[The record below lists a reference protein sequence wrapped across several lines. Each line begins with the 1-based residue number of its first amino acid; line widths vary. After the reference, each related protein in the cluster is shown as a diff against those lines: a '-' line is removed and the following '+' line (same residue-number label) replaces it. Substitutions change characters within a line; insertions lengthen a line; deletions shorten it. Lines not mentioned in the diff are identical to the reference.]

1 MTTWTRILMGGASAL
16 VLASM
21 APAFAQEAQPPPPQV
36 IQAGPDEPQ
45 SAPPATQREGEKV
58 IVFGRSEQ
66 QIGEAITAS
75 EGVVGY
81 ADFETRPLLRPGELV
96 EVIPGMV
103 AAQHS
108 GGGKANQYFLRGFN
122 LDHGTDF
129 AGSIDGVP

>member
-1 MTTWTRILMGGASAL
+1 MKTWTRLLLCGASIATL
-16 VLASM
+16 LAA
-21 APAFAQEAQPPPPQV
+21 APAFAQAP
-36 IQAGPDEPQ
+36 AGPAEDQQPASQ
-45 SAPPATQREGEKV
+45 DGSAKGDTPKQDTVIIYGRATE
-58 IVFGRSEQ
+58 
-66 QIGEAITAS
+66 QIGEAQSAS

-81 ADFETRPLLRPGELV
+81 ADFETRPLTRPGELV

-129 AGSIDGVP
+129 SLSVDGLPV

>member
-1 MTTWTRILMGGASAL
+1 MTTWTRFLMGGAATLAL
-16 VLASM
+16 LAA
-21 APAFAQEAQPPPPQV
+21 APAFAQDAAPATPPGPSSDDQPPAEKARDTVV
-36 IQAGPDEPQ
+36 IYGR
-45 SAPPATQREGEKV
+45 ATE
-58 IVFGRSEQ
+58 
-66 QIGEAITAS
+66 QIGEAQTAS

-122 LDHGTDF
+122 LDHGTD
-129 AGSIDGVP
+129 